1 MPVQDMFDD
10 GQSKAGATAL
20 PAPFDVRAIET
31 FGESRNAF
39 AGYALAFILDCD
51 KYLTRRASVGG
62 GVRLPKTDLH
72 PAALAP
78 IFDGVVDQIL
88 KHLAEFIAFANNP
101 QRLVFRDVDF
111 HSVGIGQ
118 NLQRARRIAHDAD

>member
-20 PAPFDVRAIET
+20 PAPFDVHAIET

-88 KHLAEFIAFANNP
+88 KHLGEFVAVAHNGKCIMRRNFDATLCSI
-101 QRLVFRDVDF
+101 QT
-111 HSVGIGQ
+111 GICRKACQ
-118 NLQRARRIAHDAD
+118 CR